1 MHPLRRLHP
10 QSVAVRRH
18 GAQAAACALIASL
31 FALLLGQPFHAS
43 ERPLLGSAAAAIAA
57 AAPAS
62 ALAAAHDAN
71 LCSFCRASAQTRLGL
86 RAALR
91 SAAAAP
97 ARPSLALHLPAP
109 AAIGAAPLLRKAQPR
124 APPARLPL
132 LAV

>member
-18 GAQAAACALIASL
+18 GARAAACALIASL

-43 ERPLLGSAAAAIAA
+43 ERPHLGGAAAAVAA
-57 AAPAS
+57 SAPAS
-62 ALAAAHDAN
+62 ALAAAHDAD

-91 SAAAAP
+91 SPGAAP
-97 ARPSLALHLPAP
+97 AGPSLSLHLPAP
-109 AAIGAAPLLRKAQPR
+109 AAVEAAPLLRKAQPR
-124 APPARLPL
+124 APPALPAL
-132 LAV
+132 LPV